1 MRSRDLGST
10 GFTVSEVGYGAW
22 GIGGGL
28 WKGSQDDASRLALRR
43 AVDLG
48 VTFID
53 TALAYNDGHSER
65 LVGEVRR
72 ETGQPIVVATKIPPK
87 NGRWPAA
94 DGTPLREAFPASYIR
109 ACTEKSLK
117 NLGVDSIDVQ
127 QFHVWSDA
135 WASDHEWQDEVRKLK
150 EEGKVRQWGISI
162 NDHQPSNVLKT
173 LETGLISTVQVIYN
187 IFDQSPEER
196 LFPACASQGIGV
208 IVRVPFD
215 EGGLLGTI
223 TPETK
228 FEPSDFRANYFRGAR
243 KKQVQERNDRLRL
256 LLGDEAQ
263 TLPEL
268 ALRFILSH
276 PAVSTV
282 IPGMRTSRN
291 VEANC
296 SVSDGRPLSKELL
309 GKLSEHGW
317 QRNFYGRD

>member
-1 MRSRDLGST
+1 MRSRPFSAT

-28 WKGSQDDASRLALRR
+28 WKGSQDDASRQALRR

-65 LVGEVRR
+65 LVGELRR
-72 ETGQPIVVATKIPPK
+72 GYGRTIIVATKIPPK

-109 ACTEKSLK
+109 SCTEKSLK

-162 NDHQPSNVLKT
+162 NDHQPWNVLKT

-187 IFDQSPEER
+187 IFDQSPEEQ
-196 LFPACASQGIGV
+196 LLPACAAKGIGV

-223 TPETK
+223 TPETT
-228 FEPSDFRANYFRGAR
+228 FEPSDFRANYFRGDR
-243 KKQVQERNDRLRL
+243 KRQVQERNDRLRT
-256 LLGDEAQ
+256 LLGEEAR

-282 IPGMRTSRN
+282 IPGMRTIRN

-296 SVSDGRPLSKELL
+296 ASSDGRILSPGLL
-309 GKLSEHGW
+309 AKLKDHRW
-317 QRNFYGRD
+317 QRNFYGTD